1 MPLIGTLRD
10 LSLASLVQLQC
21 SERQHAQVSLASV
34 HGEGRLVFAGGE
46 LIFAS
51 VGALK
56 GEDAVQELLTW
67 DDAEFH
73 VDHEAVMVERNV
85 TTPWPALLLQGTQ
98 RVDEARAE
106 RDGQMEPR
114 LRSAQGKHGL
124 RAAILVSSEGRVR
137 AAAAEGQVATEAARV
152 AFLAGRLE
160 AIGAMLNCGGFR
172 EALFSTRAE
181 KLWIAKK
188 DGSYLACWLEGRA
201 SLKTVTALLQP
212 FPPNDR
218 VDGAG

>member
-10 LSLASLVQLQC
+10 LSLVSLVQLQC
-21 SERQHAQVSLASV
+21 SERQHAQVSLV
-34 HGEGRLVFAGGE
+34 GILGEGRLVFAGGE

-51 VGALK
+51 VGALS
-56 GEDAVQELLTW
+56 GEEAVQELLTW
-67 DDAEFH
+67 DDGEFH
-73 VDHEAVMVERNV
+73 VDHEAVTAERNV

-106 RDGQMEPR
+106 RDGQTESL
-114 LRSAQGKHGL
+114 LRSTQGTHGL
-124 RAAILVSSEGRVR
+124 RAAILVNSGGRIR
-137 AAAAEGQVATEAARV
+137 AAAAEGQFAAEAPRV

-160 AIGAMLNCGGFR
+160 AIGAMLNCGAFR

-181 KLWIAKK
+181 KVWIAKK

-201 SLKTVTALLQP
+201 SLKTVAALLQP
-212 FPPNDR
+212 FSPNDR
-218 VDGAG
+218 ADGAG

>member
-21 SERQHAQVSLASV
+21 SERQHAQVSLV
-34 HGEGRLVFAGGE
+34 GIHGEGRLIFAGGE

-56 GEDAVQELLTW
+56 GEEAVQELLTW

-73 VDHEAVMVERNV
+73 VDHAAVTTERNV
-85 TTPWPALLLQGTQ
+85 TSPWPALLLQGTQ

-106 RDGQMEPR
+106 RDGQMESL
-114 LRSAQGKHGL
+114 LRSTRGTHGL
-124 RAAILVSSEGRVR
+124 RAAILVSGEGRVR
-137 AAAAEGQVATEAARV
+137 AAAAEGQVAAEAARV

-181 KLWIAKK
+181 KVWIAKK

-201 SLKTVTALLQP
+201 PLTTVAALLQP
-212 FPPNDR
+212 FSPNER
-218 VDGAG
+218 ADGAG

>member
-21 SERQHAQVSLASV
+21 GERQHAQVSLMGI
-34 HGEGRLVFAGGE
+34 HGEGRLIFAGGD

-56 GEDAVQELLTW
+56 GEEAVQELLTW
-67 DDAEFH
+67 GDAEFH
-73 VDHEAVMVERNV
+73 VDHEAVTAERNV
-85 TTPWPALLLQGTQ
+85 TTPWPALLLRGTQ

-106 RDGQMEPR
+106 RDGQMESL
-114 LRSAQGKHGL
+114 LRSAQGTHGL
-124 RAAILVSSEGRVR
+124 RAAVLVSSEGRVR
-137 AAAAEGQVATEAARV
+137 AAAAEGQVAGEAPRV

-160 AIGAMLNCGGFR
+160 AIGAVLNCGAFR
-172 EALFSTRAE
+172 EALFSARAE
-181 KLWIAKK
+181 KVWIAKK

-201 SLKTVTALLQP
+201 SLKTVAALLQP
-212 FPPNDR
+212 FSPNDR
-218 VDGAG
+218 ADGAG

>member
-1 MPLIGTLRD
+1 MPLSGTLRD

-21 SERQHAQVSLASV
+21 SERQHAQVSLVGAL
-34 HGEGRLVFAGGE
+34 GEGRLIFAAGE

-56 GEDAVQELLTW
+56 GEEAVQELLTW

-73 VDHEAVMVERNV
+73 VDHEAVTAERNV
-85 TTPWPALLLQGTQ
+85 STPWPALLLQGTQ

-106 RDGQMEPR
+106 RDGQMETL
-114 LRSAQGKHGL
+114 LRSAQGTHGL
-124 RAAILVSSEGRVR
+124 RAAILVNSEGRIR
-137 AAAAEGQVATEAARV
+137 ASGSEGQAAAEAPRV

-160 AIGAMLNCGGFR
+160 AIGAMLNCGAFR

-181 KLWIAKK
+181 KLWITKK

-201 SLKTVTALLQP
+201 SLGTVASLLRP
-212 FPPNDR
+212 FSPSDR
-218 VDGAG
+218 AAGAG